1 MRVELVS
8 CDFRPRV
15 IRIRISEEDSWD
27 PLAADAR
34 KGVVAARAC
43 LAFALHHNVTGVQHH
58 RIRGQRV
65 PVTRRSLLVELREK
79 RGLALLFI
87 SHDLGVVRYLCDHT
101 LVMDRGRVVES
112 GPSDRIWA
120 SPTHEIT
127 RRLQAAGGGAID

>member
-1 MRVELVS
+1 MCIRDSVS
-8 CDFRPRV
+8 
-15 IRIRISEEDSWD
+15 
-27 PLAADAR
+27 
-34 KGVVAARAC
+34 
-43 LAFALHHNVTGVQHH
+43 VQA
-58 RIRGQRV
+58 QV
-65 PVTRRSLLVELREK
+65 LNLLVELREK

-112 GPSDRIWA
+112 GPSDRIWE